1 MYLESVR
8 ASKFAISVSSRSN
21 PVLLGASLGCCKV
34 GIFSEIAIDFKSVY
48 CFYCGLG
55 FFAPHFPIRDDLMTT
70 AFQDVSS
77 SANNE
82 RQFKSPNRVLAR
94 SFRISRDAWKEK
106 YMMLQADLKSA
117 KQLANERGQSRDHWR
132 AAFEDAQ
139 ARAKQAEV
147 IVQQQLRELELVR
160 AEKLE
165 LAKKKI
171 RH

>member
-1 MYLESVR
+1 
-8 ASKFAISVSSRSN
+8 
-21 PVLLGASLGCCKV
+21 
-34 GIFSEIAIDFKSVY
+34 
-48 CFYCGLG
+48 
-55 FFAPHFPIRDDLMTT
+55 MTT
-70 AFQDVSS
+70 AIQDVSS

-106 YMMLQADLKSA
+106 YMLLQADLKSA
-117 KQLANERGQSRDHWR
+117 KQLASERGQSRDHWR